1 MEHKS
6 KIERMKLLME
16 YAFIDHNEL
25 NEQDPFI
32 DELMME
38 DGDENDEIS
47 FDDMEANAE
56 GGEADPLAGGD
67 DPMGGD
73 DSNTA
78 LAGGEPDAMGAEEPA
93 TEPAVE
99 PMPAID
105 GQEPAPEVEAQG
117 DEIELDVTELV
128 DNTEEAKRKADET
141 AKKLDDLSAQ
151 IDSILQGSAKID
163 ALAGSIQDLQKE
175 IIKRNPNKVEK
186 LELQS
191 LHSAPYNVK
200 LGEYWEDKV
209 GDYAEDIS
217 DSRPTFNDLE
227 GESEM
232 EVPTQAPIQAPQPE
246 EFVVTSDDV
255 ASEYNEY
262 QVKNSF
268 SDYEEED
275 IEDYN

>member
-67 DPMGGD
+67 D
-73 DSNTA
+73 SNTA
-78 LAGGEPDAMGAEEPA
+78 LAGEEPA

-105 GQEPAPEVEAQG
+105 GQEPAPEVEADG

-209 GDYAEDIS
+209 GDYAEDVS
-217 DSRPTFNDLE
+217 VSRPTFNDLE
-227 GESEM
+227 GENEM
-232 EVPTQAPIQAPQPE
+232 EVSTSIPPQAPIETPQPE
-246 EFVVTSDDV
+246 EFVVTADDV
-255 ASEYNEY
+255 ASDYNEY

-275 IEDYN
+275 IDDYNY